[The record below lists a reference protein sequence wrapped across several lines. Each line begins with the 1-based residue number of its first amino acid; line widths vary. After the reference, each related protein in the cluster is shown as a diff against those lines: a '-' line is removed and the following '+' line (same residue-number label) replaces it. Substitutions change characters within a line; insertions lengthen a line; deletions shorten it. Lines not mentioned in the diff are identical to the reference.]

1 MLIFKVMQI
10 NKLSLIEGAQNATGL
25 TVIIDVFRAFS
36 TACYIYANGAEK
48 IYPVGTV
55 EEAFKMKEKYPAF
68 ILIGERHEKKCEGF
82 DFGNS
87 PTHILNNNFNNKS
100 VILTTSSGTK
110 GIVNALNADQIIT
123 GSFVNAKAIAKYIML
138 QNPKVVTLVSMGYEG
153 LRVTQEDEFCADY
166 IENEIFSIKT
176 DIEKIKTILKSGD
189 GARLF
194 NPNNQAH
201 SPSSDFF
208 LCTDFNRFDFI
219 LKVLSDENGNKVL
232 EKVDII

>member
-1 MLIFKVMQI
+1 MQI
-10 NKLSLIEGAQNATGL
+10 NKLSLLEGARAAIGL

-36 TACYIYANGAEK
+36 TACYVYDNGAEI

-55 EEAFKMKEKYPAF
+55 EEAFEMKEKNHDF

-87 PTHILNNNFNNKS
+87 PSHILNENFNGKS

-123 GSFVNAKAIAKYIML
+123 GSFVNAKAIAKYIIQ
-138 QNPKVVTLVSMGYEG
+138 QNPKVVSLVGMGYEG
-153 LRVTQEDEFCADY
+153 LRTTQEDEFCADY
-166 IENEIFSIKT
+166 IENEILSSKT
-176 DIEKIKTILKSGD
+176 DVEKIKTTLKSGD

-194 NPNNQAH
+194 YPENQAH

-208 LCTDFNRFDFI
+208 LCTDFNRFDFV
-219 LKVLSDENGNKVL
+219 LKVSSDENGNKIL
-232 EKVDII
+232 EKIDII